1 MMPTEQIEF
10 VAPDFVSGCT
20 PEEIQ
25 DRMMQNL
32 PPDIDDMPAGFPY
45 DFTMPTAYEK
55 SELIQFHLVRTLM
68 LMFPMWAWDEW
79 LDYHGKQ
86 KGIIR
91 KEANKASGY
100 VTFEGVADTRIASG
114 FIVCT
119 PATDVSSSIEF
130 VTDKEVTIPE
140 SGKVSVSIT
149 AVTGGIASNTKADTV
164 ILMSKPIEG
173 ITKLYNEKDI
183 TGGTDEEDNESYRE
197 RIMEA
202 YSSEGTSYIGNDSDY
217 KRWAKEVTGIGDCIV
232 VPTWNGPG
240 TVKLVLVDSNG
251 RPANERL
258 VKAVYDH
265 IVSPDDREK
274 RLMPTGSADL
284 TVVAAD
290 TKLISYSCSGLSYD
304 STTNIEQIESA
315 FKDAVM
321 KYYSTAK
328 TENVVRYNRVHAL
341 LTSLPGVLDFKDLKM
356 NGAENNI
363 LLDQDEY
370 PETDEVTFS

>member
-304 STTNIEQIESA
+304 STTNIEQIESD

>member
-100 VTFEGVADTRIASG
+100 VTFEGVAETRIASG

-130 VTDKEVTIPE
+130 VTDKEVTISE

-304 STTNIEQIESA
+304 STTNIEQIESD

-328 TENVVRYNRVHAL
+328 MENVVRYNRVHAL
-341 LTSLPGVLDFKDLKM
+341 LTSLPGVLDFEDLKM